1 MRKIFYLLFVFV
13 LVLFAC
19 SAGSTSSTTKK
30 EVLTQE
36 EFQEVMDAR
45 AATSAPTTVSTTK
58 PTTVPTTI
66 PTTVPTTVPT
76 VRKTPTPAPTIAYQD
91 KEFLAAL
98 LSSSSKIH
106 DITEDIAYDSGN
118 LRMNSLFANGVILK
132 VTARDHKNSLSGY
145 RVSPSFQDTKTY
157 YLKALDYCIS
167 CGGNIETAGKYY
179 REDNLDLFATYM
191 EKATSDMKNIGY
203 YISLATKSIK

>member
-1 MRKIFYLLFVFV
+1 MRKIFYLLLVFV

-19 SAGSTSSTTKK
+19 SAGCTSSTTKQ

-36 EFQEVMDAR
+36 EFQEKMDAR
-45 AATSAPTTVSTTK
+45 AATNTPTTVSTTK

-76 VRKTPTPAPTIAYQD
+76 VRKTPTPTPTIAYQD
-91 KEFLAAL
+91 GEFKFAL
-98 LSSSSKIH
+98 LMSSEEIIGVLG
-106 DITEDIAYDSGN
+106 DIGSDLE
-118 LRMNSLFANGVILK
+118 NSRYNSFFADGVILK
-132 VTARDHKNSLSGY
+132 KTAREQKNLLSSY
-145 RVSPSFQDTKTY
+145 RVSSSLQDTKTY
-157 YLKALDYCIS
+157 YLQALDYCIS

>member
-1 MRKIFYLLFVFV
+1 MRKIFYLLLVFV

-19 SAGSTSSTTKK
+19 SAGCTSSTTKQ

-36 EFQEVMDAR
+36 EFQAVMDAR
-45 AATSAPTTVSTTK
+45 AAKSSPTTVSTTI

-66 PTTVPTTVPT
+66 PTTVPT
-76 VRKTPTPAPTIAYQD
+76 VRKTPTPTPTIAYQD
-91 KEFLAAL
+91 SEFLYAL
-98 LSSSSKIH
+98 LMSSEEIIGVLG
-106 DITEDIAYDSGN
+106 DIGSDLE
-118 LRMNSLFANGVILK
+118 NSRYNSFFADGVILK
-132 VTARDHKNSLSGY
+132 KTAREQKNLLSSY
-145 RVSPSFQDTKTY
+145 RVSSSLQDTKTY

-179 REDNLDLFATYM
+179 REDNLDLFAVYM

-203 YISLATKSIK
+203 YMSLATKSL